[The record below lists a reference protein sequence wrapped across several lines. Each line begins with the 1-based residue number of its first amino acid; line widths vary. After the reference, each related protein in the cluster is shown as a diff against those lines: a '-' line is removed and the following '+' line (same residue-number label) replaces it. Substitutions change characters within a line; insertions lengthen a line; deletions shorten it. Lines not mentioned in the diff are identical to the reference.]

1 MLGMLSDPLDAA
13 KQAESETLR
22 MRAAGASA
30 DAVKFARAQQAPGCR
45 PSTTRLLM
53 RESLT
58 EFGGDEQ
65 HARVALPL
73 LSSMK
78 FANEALY
85 GKEDAK
91 RTSTSS

>member
-30 DAVKFARAQQAPGCR
+30 DAVKFARAQQAPGL
-45 PSTTRLLM
+45 STIDNPLM

>member
-1 MLGMLSDPLDAA
+1 
-13 KQAESETLR
+13 
-22 MRAAGASA
+22 
-30 DAVKFARAQQAPGCR
+30 
-45 PSTTRLLM
+45 M